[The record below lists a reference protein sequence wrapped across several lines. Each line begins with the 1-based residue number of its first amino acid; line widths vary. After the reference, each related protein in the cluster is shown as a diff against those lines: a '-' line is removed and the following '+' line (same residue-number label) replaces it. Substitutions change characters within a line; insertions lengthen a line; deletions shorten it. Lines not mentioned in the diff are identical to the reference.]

1 MLMRLYPLSVH
12 SLGSAR
18 KSGGAGVNSGIGRVQ
33 RPGCGSV
40 CVSVSVCVSARD
52 CSGMCVAGY
61 GRARA
66 VMKMRSGKVVPLCS
80 INQGGKENGCERQSL
95 ETAPREAERRKREG
109 GKVLWRVGKKRAQ
122 ALALPAHLALLG
134 PLTEQ

>member
-1 MLMRLYPLSVH
+1 ML
-12 SLGSAR
+12 
-18 KSGGAGVNSGIGRVQ
+18 
-33 RPGCGSV
+33 

-52 CSGMCVAGY
+52 CSGMCVAGS

-95 ETAPREAERRKREG
+95 ETAPREAERGKKDG
-109 GKVLWRVGKKRAQ
+109 GKVLWRVGEKRAL
-122 ALALPAHLALLG
+122 ALALPAHPALPG
-134 PLTEQ
+134 PLAE